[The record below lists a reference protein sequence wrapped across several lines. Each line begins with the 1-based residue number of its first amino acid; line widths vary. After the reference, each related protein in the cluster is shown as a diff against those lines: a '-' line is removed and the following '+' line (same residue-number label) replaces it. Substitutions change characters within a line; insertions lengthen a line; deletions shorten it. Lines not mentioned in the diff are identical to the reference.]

1 MQELTTMSAATRRTR
16 FIGWAFLRG
25 LRAEEC
31 LRIGCSVSPRA
42 HRFFMVSS
50 WNRDPRRYHAAVD
63 LGLNGRVAMVAAG
76 SKGLGLASARSLVK
90 EGCAVSLCA
99 RGAEALEAAK
109 QGLLQAAPGA
119 KVLAVVC
126 DVSDA
131 AQLKRWHDETVRA
144 LGEVDVLLTNT
155 GGPPAGRFVDLDET
169 AWRAGVDGTLMNV
182 VRLCQ
187 AVIPG
192 MQKRRWGRIV
202 HLTSLVAKQP
212 SELLTIS
219 STLRA
224 GLSALTKTLATQ
236 LAKDNILVNAL
247 LPGNVLTDRQVHL
260 NTLRAKA
267 EGATVEEMMARAE
280 RSIPLGRFGR
290 PEEIGDVV
298 AFLCSERA
306 SYLTGVSLQVDGGI
320 ISSTF

>member
-1 MQELTTMSAATRRTR
+1 
-16 FIGWAFLRG
+16 
-25 LRAEEC
+25 
-31 LRIGCSVSPRA
+31 
-42 HRFFMVSS
+42 MVS
-50 WNRDPRRYHAAVD
+50 DPRRYHAGVD

-76 SKGLGLASARSLVK
+76 SKGLGLAAARSLVK

-99 RGAEALEAAK
+99 RGAEALDAAK
-109 QGLLQAAPGA
+109 KELLAAAPGA
-119 KVLAVVC
+119 KVAAGVC

-131 AQLKRWHDETVRA
+131 AQLQRWHDETVRV
-144 LGEVDVLLTNT
+144 LGEVDVLVTST
-155 GGPPAGRFVDLDET
+155 GGPPAGRFLELDEA

-182 VRLCQ
+182 VRLCK

-212 SELLTIS
+212 SELLTVS

-247 LPGNVLTDRQVHL
+247 LPGHVLTDRQLHL
-260 NTLRAKA
+260 NQLRAK
-267 EGATVEEMMARAE
+267 ERGATLEETMARAE
-280 RSIPLGRFGR
+280 RDIPLARFGR

-298 AFLCSERA
+298 AFLCSARA

-320 ISSTF
+320 IESTF